1 VPYLCASAL
10 GISIATTIAFRR
22 KIFCALKKYSSRTG
36 CRVLYFSPV
45 EFFRGLV
52 VPCAMFSERASE
64 FQIAARTRGAGCVA
78 IRRAPQPRLR
88 ISRIPHHWLAPRRF
102 TSEELFITTA
112 SRILIV
118 TPRLEFPASAT
129 KQTLPAISNRYKLCL
144 LQLGVTCTSRFA
156 AVPSSLQP
164 LIPRLQNLIANLELE
179 FRVTLIRITKLQFS
193 NRKFLAISSFPTR
206 ATNRESQATEPLI
219 ENARLRSELSVNDS
233 SRLQISNRER
243 IGYPVPACSAEPA
256 RYRSHLR
263 FSKPPISN
271 LPTAR
276 RIRDTCN
283 DIPSLRAFPRC
294 YASCGSRRKSE

>member
-1 VPYLCASAL
+1 LFKICDDDSTCANASQLTLALASAPSFCASAL
-10 GISIATTIAFRR
+10 GTSAATTIAFRR
-22 KIFCALKKYSSRTG
+22 KIFCARKKYSSRTG

-164 LIPRLQNLIANLELE
+164 VPKRSA
-179 FRVTLIRITKLQFS
+179 K
-193 NRKFLAISSFPTR
+193 PT
-206 ATNRESQATEPLI
+206 
-219 ENARLRSELSVNDS
+219 
-233 SRLQISNRER
+233 
-243 IGYPVPACSAEPA
+243 

-263 FSKPPISN
+263 FSKPAISN
-271 LPTAR
+271 LQAAR

>member
-1 VPYLCASAL
+1 VRHVQRKRI
-10 GISIATTIAFRR
+10 GISDRGSNSRR
-22 KIFCALKKYSSRTG
+22 WLRRDPPRPSTASSH
-36 CRVLYFSPV
+36 F
-45 EFFRGLV
+45 
-52 VPCAMFSERASE
+52 AH
-64 FQIAARTRGAGCVA
+64 
-78 IRRAPQPRLR
+78 
-88 ISRIPHHWLAPRRF
+88 PHHSLAHRRF

-129 KQTLPAISNRYKLCL
+129 KQTLRAISNRYKLCL

-164 LIPRLQNLIANLELE
+164 VPKRSA
-179 FRVTLIRITKLQFS
+179 K
-193 NRKFLAISSFPTR
+193 PT
-206 ATNRESQATEPLI
+206 
-219 ENARLRSELSVNDS
+219 
-233 SRLQISNRER
+233 
-243 IGYPVPACSAEPA
+243 

-263 FSKPPISN
+263 FSKPAISN
-271 LPTAR
+271 LQAAR